1 MFDCLRLSYTPK
13 RAFFGWRSQATVPKK
28 FLNQQN
34 LRRLGQGSKSIHFR
48 CRVVPLQVAVANP
61 TWITVPCRRTERR
74 QAAREFSLPAHSI
87 ATSTP
92 TVVCSRISAGTSSVI
107 GSNTP
112 AHSPQDSM
120 NFLRPGFG
128 SATKICEA
136 QTALTEI
143 TVNAPIGPAPEI
155 KTVFPACKPLL

>member
-1 MFDCLRLSYTPK
+1 L
-13 RAFFGWRSQATVPKK
+13 
-28 FLNQQN
+28 
-34 LRRLGQGSKSIHFR
+34 H
-48 CRVVPLQVAVANP
+48 VAVANP
-61 TWITVPCRRTERR
+61 TWTTVPCRRTERR
-74 QAAREFSLPAHSI
+74 QAAREFSFLAHSI

-136 QTALTEI
+136 PTALTEI

-155 KTVFPACKPLL
+155 KTVFPACKPLLSTAYSATAAGSRSAPCSSETESGNLLKHRMVHLFLYARDTGRNHWN